1 MDKLVKE
8 ETEKVQRSFD
18 NQLADLQAKQAAAPQ
33 VSEPVVNEQT
43 SNTEVDVTPVSGSRI
58 DRYVKPRVNEEEQNK
73 EETLSLS
80 FFNKTVIS
88 AIYLTDITVFSQI

>member
-33 VSEPVVNEQT
+33 VQNQWSTNKRQT
-43 SNTEVDVTPVSGSRI
+43 Q
-58 DRYVKPRVNEEEQNK
+58 K
-73 EETLSLS
+73 
-80 FFNKTVIS
+80 
-88 AIYLTDITVFSQI
+88 